1 MVRTKSRPESFS
13 VALAFQEVEPGLEE
27 RARFEVEVVGEWV
40 VQCTLDTGLV
50 GVVGAF
56 ERCWCAG
63 ENGRAIED
71 DCCVQF
77 GTVCGGYCYL
87 CCQASMEDWSACCM
101 TKFCEL
107 Q

>member
-1 MVRTKSRPESFS
+1 
-13 VALAFQEVEPGLEE
+13 
-27 RARFEVEVVGEWV
+27 

-71 DCCVQF
+71 DRCVQF
-77 GTVCGGYCYL
+77 GMGCEGCCYL
-87 CCQASMEDWSACCM
+87 CCQASMEDGSTCRM
-101 TKFCEL
+101 TKGCEL